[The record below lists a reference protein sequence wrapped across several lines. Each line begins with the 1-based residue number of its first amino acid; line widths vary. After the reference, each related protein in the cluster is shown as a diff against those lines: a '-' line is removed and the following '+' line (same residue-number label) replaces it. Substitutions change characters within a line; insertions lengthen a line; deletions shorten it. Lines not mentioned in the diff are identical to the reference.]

1 MRTPNVIYLQVC
13 PECDDKRCEQCPV
26 KFDELSE
33 ITWCVDEINDT
44 DAVYFSEQAVRELLR
59 KEYKQANNVIRFAS
73 RSCEPV
79 DEDLIEVEASVES
92 AIKQLKGEKK

>member
-59 KEYKQANNVIRFAS
+59 EKYEQVNNIIRFAS
-73 RSCEPV
+73 RTSIV
-79 DEDLIEVEASVES
+79 INNDLIEVEKGVES
-92 AIKQLKGEKK
+92 AIKRLKGESQ